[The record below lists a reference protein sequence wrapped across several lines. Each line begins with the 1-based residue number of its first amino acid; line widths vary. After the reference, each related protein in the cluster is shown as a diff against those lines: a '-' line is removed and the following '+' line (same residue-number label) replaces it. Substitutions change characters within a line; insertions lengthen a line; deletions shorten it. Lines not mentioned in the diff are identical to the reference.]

1 MKTIEKKNFEK
12 KDASK
17 KIVNKYLVEDP
28 YGHHLLSTS
37 SLSKKVS
44 VLSDLIQLKTLKD
57 KKNRSASLLISS
69 ISLCLSLLFIIG
81 MFEWNIKESVSTVDI
96 GLTSQSF
103 DDLLE
108 IPSTEQVQKPPVKV
122 HPPVII
128 EVDDEEI
135 IEEIEIDLDIEMTED
150 TRIEAVIIDQVIES
164 MPDEKAD
171 EIFVIVEVQPT
182 PVGGMK
188 AFYNYVG
195 SNLNY
200 PNKARRMGIEGRVF
214 VEFVVEKDGSLT
226 DVKVVKGIGGGCDVE
241 AIRVISQAPKW
252 NTGKQR
258 GRSVR
263 VRMVLP
269 IIFRLVD

>member
-12 KDASK
+12 KDASI